1 MSNDKMQWDK
11 LLCSERQGHEEHPE
25 ENLRDRSPFERD
37 FDRIIFS
44 ESFRRL
50 KDKTQVFP
58 VTDNDHVHNRLTHS
72 LEVSCIGRSLGRL
85 VGVRILKKHKEVL
98 KGLIYKEGLN
108 EASFGAIV
116 QAACLAH
123 DLGNPPFGH
132 SGENAVQAW
141 FDSEIG
147 KKYLEDLNLQEK
159 EDLKLFEG
167 NAQGFRILTNSER
180 QTGRKSMQLTY
191 ATLATFTKYTR
202 ESLIDNDNLK
212 QEIESKASGK
222 KYSFFQSDKKKFKEV
237 ANKVGL
243 IQFSENPVWY
253 CRHPL
258 AFLVEA
264 ADDICYQIMDLED
277 GFNMGYIDYE
287 TTEDLLL
294 DVAGEEYKSK
304 LQTSHNKSVM
314 RENIRFLRGKAM
326 NKLIDVAEK
335 AFIQHEDELLTGTFD
350 IPLLKAASD
359 DLKQKLKN
367 IKEEIKRKVYNSQE
381 VLSIEIAGYDVVSAL
396 LSEFIPAV
404 NDRLV
409 ADAKLISKK
418 NNKIREM
425 LPSKTIIEDQLGS
438 ENYLNILRVTDYISG
453 MTDSYAVSLFR
464 KIKGIALPK
473 SSR

>member
-1 MSNDKMQWDK
+1 MQWNK
-11 LLCSERQGHEEHPE
+11 LLCSERQGHEEHPG
-25 ENLRDRSPFERD
+25 ENLRDRSPYERD
-37 FDRIIFS
+37 FDRITFS

-85 VGVRILKKHKEVL
+85 VGVRILEKHKEVL
-98 KGLIYKEGLN
+98 KELVKEEGLN

-123 DLGNPPFGH
+123 DIGNPPFGH
-132 SGENAVQAW
+132 SGENAIQAW
-141 FDSEIG
+141 FDSETG
-147 KKYLEDLNLQEK
+147 KKYLEELNEQER

-167 NAQGFRILTNSER
+167 NAQGFRILTRSER

-191 ATLATFTKYTR
+191 ATLATFTKYPR
-202 ESLIDNDNLK
+202 ESLIDKNSLRSTDKNR
-212 QEIESKASGK
+212 ASGK
-222 KYSFFQSDKKKFKEV
+222 KYSFFQSEKEIFQEM
-237 ANKVGL
+237 AEKVSL
-243 IQFSENPVWY
+243 IEISKNPVWY

-264 ADDICYQIMDLED
+264 ADDICYRIMDFED

-287 TTEDLLL
+287 ITKNLLL
-294 DVAGEEYKSK
+294 NIAGEEHKSK
-304 LQTSHNKSVM
+304 LQTLTNKSVM
-314 RENIRFLRGKAM
+314 RENIRYLRGKAM
-326 NKLIDVAEK
+326 NQLIDAAEK
-335 AFIQHEDELLTGTFD
+335 AFIEHEDELLTGTFD
-350 IPLLKAASD
+350 TPLLKAVSED
-359 DLKQKLKN
+359 MKQKIEN
-367 IKEEIKRKVYNSQE
+367 IKKEIENKVYNSLE
-381 VLSIEIAGYDVVSAL
+381 VLSIEVAGYDVVSAL

-404 NDRLV
+404 NNELATV
-409 ADAKLISKK
+409 PKPKPISNKT
-418 NNKIREM
+418 NKIIKM
-425 LPSKTIIEDQLGS
+425 LPSQTIIEKQFGS

-464 KIKGIALPK
+464 KIKGIALPQ